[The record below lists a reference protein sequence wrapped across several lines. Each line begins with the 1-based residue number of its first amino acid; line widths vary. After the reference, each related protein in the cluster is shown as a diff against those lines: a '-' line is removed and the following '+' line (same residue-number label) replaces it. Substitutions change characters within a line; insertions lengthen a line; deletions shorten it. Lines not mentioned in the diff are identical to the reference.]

1 MQSLLKDWTP
11 TRQAGR
17 SLGWDMDRVGEQIW
31 LRHTGFTGTTVL
43 MNLTTKQAMILLTN
57 RIYHY
62 EDTPSYNQLREELIQ
77 LYEQEAL
84 HNMTS

>member
-1 MQSLLKDWTP
+1 MQSLLMDWTP

-43 MNLTTKQAMILLTN
+43 MNLITKQAMILLTN
-57 RIYHY
+57 RIHQY

-77 LYEQEAL
+77 LYEQEAV
-84 HNMTS
+84 HKMTS